1 VGHATL
7 AEIVRKILLTYWNT
21 VSFLALYANAAG
33 AQGRAWRPADAASA
47 PPPADRPLL
56 DRWVLGEL
64 TAVTADVTAAM
75 EEFDTAAAGRRLA
88 AFVDDLSNW
97 YVRRSRRR
105 FWEGPQSPDGSA
117 AFATLYTCLETLTR
131 LMAPIVP
138 FITEHVW
145 GILRPDGAADSVHL
159 AAWPQPDPALADERL
174 SREMKLVRRV
184 VELGRSARAAA
195 GIGVRQPL
203 PRALVSAPQFAGLPA
218 ELRDQI
224 ASELNVRSLD
234 TLGAVGEDLTD
245 YVVKPNFRALGRRFG
260 KGTQQVAAA
269 VAAGD
274 AAALAGQLRDSGSAT
289 VTVEG
294 SAVALGPD
302 ELIVTQTPRAGWAVA
317 SEAGDTVALET
328 QVTPELRREGL
339 AREVIRLVQDAR
351 RADGLDVSDR
361 IRLWWR
367 TGSHEL
373 AQALAEHGQLIAGEV
388 LAAGFQQGEPEDA
401 GAAEHTD
408 GDLGLTFW
416 LRRA

>member
-1 VGHATL
+1 V
-7 AEIVRKILLTYWNT
+7 
-21 VSFLALYANAAG
+21 
-33 AQGRAWRPADAASA
+33 
-47 PPPADRPLL
+47 
-56 DRWVLGEL
+56 
-64 TAVTADVTAAM
+64 
-75 EEFDTAAAGRRLA
+75 
-88 AFVDDLSNW
+88 
-97 YVRRSRRR
+97 
-105 FWEGPQSPDGSA
+105 
-117 AFATLYTCLETLTR
+117 
-131 LMAPIVP
+131 
-138 FITEHVW
+138 
-145 GILRPDGAADSVHL
+145 
-159 AAWPQPDPALADERL
+159 LADERL
-174 SREMKLVRRV
+174 SRQMNLVRRV
-184 VELGRSARAAA
+184 VELGRSARGAA

-203 PRALVSAPQFAGLPA
+203 PRALVSAPEFADLPG

-224 ASELNVRSLD
+224 ASELNVRSVD

-269 VAAGD
+269 IAAGD
-274 AAALAGQLRDSGSAT
+274 PAALAGQLRDGGSAA

-294 SAVALGPD
+294 SAVVLSPD

-367 TGSHEL
+367 TGSREL
-373 AQALAEHGQLIAGEV
+373 AQALAEHGQFIAGEV
-388 LAAGFQQGEPEDA
+388 LAAGFQQGEPDDA
-401 GAAEHTD
+401 GPGLAEHGD
-408 GDLGLTFW
+408 GDLDLTFW